1 MPFCLAHPQSCGLLW
16 GESRRRLGWT
26 PRHEGDDGKDKKMG
40 ECFLLADSRD
50 PSRSRVTRQ
59 ETTGDLP
66 FPLFRTFSSLS
77 IILCCSLTL
86 PPPTLSPLSVVYLVS
101 PPFCT
106 FSFVLSVTLS
116 LVLYFLFCMSYSVP
130 YSQSNISEVII
141 ITCLIILMMLEIGDN
156 CS

>member
-1 MPFCLAHPQSCGLLW
+1 
-16 GESRRRLGWT
+16 
-26 PRHEGDDGKDKKMG
+26 MG

-50 PSRSRVTRQ
+50 PSRSRFTRQ

-86 PPPTLSPLSVVYLVS
+86 PPPDSFPPLFRLCLAFYLVS

-106 FSFVLSVTLS
+106 FSVVLSVTLS
-116 LVLYFLFCMSYSVP
+116 LVLYFLFSMSYSVP
-130 YSQSNISEVII
+130 YSQSNISAVILVKAI
-141 ITCLIILMMLEIGDN
+141 FLQSFSGHFDTDN
-156 CS
+156 FNDVRDR